1 MPYLMNWQRMTEV
14 FVAGNQQL
22 KETNII
28 NSVQSS
34 LKSHSLWVTLY
45 HLLLYFLKLKTIFLS
60 ILPIQ
65 LLRRET

>member
-1 MPYLMNWQRMTEV
+1 MILSRANKFTDAENRKCKITDSM
-14 FVAGNQQL
+14 
-22 KETNII
+22 

-34 LKSHSLWVTLY
+34 LKSHALWVTLY
-45 HLLLYFLKLKTIFLS
+45 HLLLYFLQLKTIFLS